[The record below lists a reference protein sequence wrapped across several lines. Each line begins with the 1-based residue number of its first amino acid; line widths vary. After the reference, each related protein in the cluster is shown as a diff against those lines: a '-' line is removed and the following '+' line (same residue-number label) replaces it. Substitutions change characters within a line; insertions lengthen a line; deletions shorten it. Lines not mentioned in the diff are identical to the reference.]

1 MTTKR
6 MGAAAAAVLACS
18 TLSGGHALG
27 QAAQMFFRPWT
38 TETSGR

>member
-27 QAAQMFFRPWT
+27 QAAQAVTPGGARF
-38 TETSGR
+38 